1 MFFGYNH
8 RQKDIFLE
16 KGGLSVRILY
26 AEDERDLNRV
36 VTQTLIREHYSV
48 DSCFDGEAA
57 LDCLPGAE
65 YDAIILDVMMPGMDG
80 LTLLRT
86 LRARGIKT
94 PVLLLTARDG
104 VSDRVAGLD
113 AGADDYLIK
122 PFALEE
128 LTARLRALLRRDSG
142 RADNRIAVADLLI
155 DLAARTAR
163 RGEKEIA
170 LSSKEFAILE
180 YLALNRGTVLSRDRI
195 EQHVWNYD
203 YAGGSNVVDVYIRY
217 LRKKIDEGFN
227 AKLIHTVRGA
237 GYVLKGPD
245 A

>member
-1 MFFGYNH
+1 M
-8 RQKDIFLE
+8 
-16 KGGLSVRILY
+16 RILY
-26 AEDERDLNRV
+26 AEDERDLNRA
-36 VTQTLIREHYSV
+36 VTQILTREHYSV
-48 DSCFDGEAA
+48 DSCADGEEA

-65 YDAIILDVMMPGMDG
+65 YDAIILDVMMPRLDG
-80 LTLLRT
+80 LSVLRAI
-86 LRARGIKT
+86 RARGIRT
-94 PVLLLTARDG
+94 PVLLLTAKDG

-122 PFALEE
+122 PFASEE
-128 LTARLRALLRRDSG
+128 LLARLRALLRRDSG
-142 RADNRIAVADLLI
+142 RADNRITVSDLTV
-155 DLAARTAR
+155 DLAARTAF
-163 RGEKEIA
+163 RGGKEIA

-203 YAGGSNVVDVYIRY
+203 YMGGSNVVDVYIRY
-217 LRKKIDEGFN
+217 LRKKIDEGFET
-227 AKLIHTVRGA
+227 KLIHTVRGA